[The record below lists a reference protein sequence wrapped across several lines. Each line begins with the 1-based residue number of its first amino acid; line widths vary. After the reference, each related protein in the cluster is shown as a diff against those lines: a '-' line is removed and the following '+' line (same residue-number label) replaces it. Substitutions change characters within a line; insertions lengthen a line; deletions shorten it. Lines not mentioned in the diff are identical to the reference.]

1 MNYDKDLVVIL
12 APTLSRQRAPITARE
27 SFFHL
32 SHHDV
37 PRIDVNDWSL
47 SFAGRLGRR
56 ASLHLEELAR
66 LKKTEL
72 TVCMECAGNGGVG
85 MHGLVGNAVWGGV
98 RLSTIL
104 EELAVRPEAREVVFW
119 GADGAEERLR
129 GNRYPSR
136 FARSLPVADALDEN
150 VLLAYEMNGEPLAP
164 EHGFPLR
171 LIVPGWYGI
180 AHVKWL
186 TRVEVIDYRFM
197 GWFMAKDYVTVR
209 GERRG
214 ESIVHRATSVGRAR
228 LKSIITRVAR
238 PVAGARDS
246 LAIHGFA
253 WSDGTG
259 VAAVEV
265 RIDDGPFVSAE
276 LEPPETRFAW
286 TPFHVRWRD
295 ATKGRHRLVSR
306 ARDAEGRRQPS
317 DRQASCRS
325 SIFVRTATAL
335 PNTRSY
341 SKSEHAF

>member
-1 MNYDKDLVVIL
+1 MLRAVQQRRPKSTTRTDHREGVVLPSVASRRSKDRRERL
-12 APTLSRQRAPITARE
+12 E
-27 SFFHL
+27 SFF
-32 SHHDV
+32 
-37 PRIDVNDWSL
+37 
-47 SFAGRLGRR
+47 RR
-56 ASLHLEELAR
+56 AAGSSREPSSEELAR
-66 LKKTEL
+66 LEKTEL

-306 ARDAEGRRQPS
+306 AGVVARPGANR
-317 DRQASCRS
+317 
-325 SIFVRTATAL
+325 
-335 PNTRSY
+335 
-341 SKSEHAF
+341 